1 MRNKSIEELAN
12 RIVSLDRTLVSD
24 GYDQALKIISEYI
37 PIKTHKIPSGKEI
50 WTWVVPKKWT
60 VKESYFSDG
69 SNRYA
74 DYQKNP
80 LHLISYSKPFKGKVS
95 REELLKHIRTIK
107 KYPDEIPFHY
117 SYYDDEWGFC
127 MAENELK
134 KLKSDFYDVNIDVEL
149 TDGHLKIGEYF
160 KKGESENC
168 FVFMA
173 HLCHPGQ
180 FNDGL
185 SGVLASVS
193 VAKRLEKISTYYSYR
208 ILIFPETVGSIAY
221 LSQNEKLIPF
231 MKGAIASEMLAVN
244 QKISI
249 QHSFDASSYID
260 QVVCKVLED
269 KSIEYREG
277 DFLKVLRNDEKI
289 FNSPGVMV
297 PSVSITRSNF
307 PGHKDFPIYG
317 YHTSYDNINNASLD
331 KLDEA
336 CLLMEEIIDY
346 IESDYVPRRNFKG
359 QVMLSRYNLFVK
371 PSKDRKLYNKLE
383 KLMWFLEGDKSIIEI
398 SRDLKI
404 NFKWLKGYL
413 NSYKENNL
421 VSYTRKF

>member
-1 MRNKSIEELAN
+1 MDRFYKTAQFFKLDTIIRVTADNPLIDYRIIEKLFYKIVRNNILKYDYASTRVYKRTWPFGLDSEVFSFKALKKKIWSKELSKSDLEHVTPYFYRNPEEFKVFEMVNNSDLSNIKLSVDTLEDFNFIEKIYKQIYDQNPKFCIDDILNYLKLQVRNKSIEELAN

-160 KKGESENC
+160 KKGKVKIVLYLWHIFAIQDNLM
-168 FVFMA
+168 MA
-173 HLCHPGQ
+173 CREFLP
-180 FNDGL
+180 L
-185 SGVLASVS
+185 LVLQSVL
-193 VAKRLEKISTYYSYR
+193 KRFLHI
-208 ILIFPETVGSIAY
+208 ILIVY
-221 LSQNEKLIPF
+221 
-231 MKGAIASEMLAVN
+231 
-244 QKISI
+244 
-249 QHSFDASSYID
+249 
-260 QVVCKVLED
+260 
-269 KSIEYREG
+269 
-277 DFLKVLRNDEKI
+277 
-289 FNSPGVMV
+289 
-297 PSVSITRSNF
+297 
-307 PGHKDFPIYG
+307 
-317 YHTSYDNINNASLD
+317 
-331 KLDEA
+331 
-336 CLLMEEIIDY
+336 
-346 IESDYVPRRNFKG
+346 
-359 QVMLSRYNLFVK
+359 
-371 PSKDRKLYNKLE
+371 
-383 KLMWFLEGDKSIIEI
+383 
-398 SRDLKI
+398 
-404 NFKWLKGYL
+404 
-413 NSYKENNL
+413 
-421 VSYTRKF
+421 